1 MLDKLKIKWIYGIC
15 AIFIVLNC
23 IFIVNEFFWFSLI
36 PVFLLI
42 VLLFIFSLDFLLL
55 LIVFLTPLSVNLSNF
70 ELNIGVNLP
79 TEPML
84 FGVMVLFIIRMIYE
98 GRFDKRIT
106 RHPVSIAI
114 IAYLI
119 WILVTSLT
127 SSLPIV
133 SIKFL
138 IAKLWF
144 ILPFYFM
151 GTQLFKQYRNI
162 RRFIWMYLISF
173 MIVIIY
179 TVYTH
184 SAFGFDEQT
193 AHWVMTPFYND
204 HTVYGALLAMFIP
217 FTLGFSFDNKLSKIQ
232 RIFSFFL
239 FALYLIAIVLSYSRA
254 AWISLAVAFIVFLI
268 IKLKINYRF
277 VIAGIILLVGFYF
290 LYRFEIF
297 MKLEKNRQDS
307 SKSYIEHIQS
317 ISNISSDASNLERIN
332 RWQCAFR
339 MFNERP
345 IFGWGPGTYQFKY
358 APFQHS
364 QEKTTISTNAGDRGN
379 AHSEYIGPF
388 AESGVFGLLTVF
400 AIVILVSYTA
410 VKLYKR
416 TDSKDVKFL
425 VLMAFIS
432 LFTYFVHG
440 LLNNFL
446 DTDKASVPFWGLI
459 GLIVAL
465 DVYHGKKIKTGE
477 VETTTVD
484 E

>member
-23 IFIVNEFFWFSLI
+23 IFIANGFFWLSLL

-42 VLLFIFSLDFLLL
+42 VLLFVFSLDFLLL
-55 LIVFLTPLSVNLSNF
+55 LIVFLTPLSINLNNF

-79 TEPML
+79 TEPLL
-84 FGVMVLFIIRMIYE
+84 FGVMILFIIRMIFE
-98 GRFDKRIT
+98 GRFDRKIT

-133 SIKFL
+133 SIKFF

-144 ILPFYFM
+144 IIPFYFI
-151 GTQLFKQYRNI
+151 GTQLFKQHKNI

-179 TVYTH
+179 TINKH
-184 SAFGFDEQT
+184 SAYGFDEQT

-204 HTVYGALLAMFIP
+204 HTAYGALLAMFIP
-217 FTLGFSFDNKLSKIQ
+217 FTLGFSFDNKLPKMQ
-232 RIFSFFL
+232 RFFSFFL
-239 FALYLIAIVLSYSRA
+239 FALYLFAVVLSYSRA

-268 IKLKINYRF
+268 IKLKVNYRF
-277 VIAGIILLVGFYF
+277 VVAGIILLAVFYSM
-290 LYRFEIF
+290 YRFEIF

-339 MFNERP
+339 MFDERP
-345 IFGWGPGTYQFKY
+345 ILGWGPGTYQFKY

-379 AHSEYIGPF
+379 AHSEYIGPL
-388 AESGVFGLLTVF
+388 AESGVLGLFTML
-400 AIVILVSYTA
+400 AIVILISYTA
-410 VKLYKR
+410 IKLYKR
-416 TDSKDVKFL
+416 TDSKEVKFL
-425 VLMAFIS
+425 VLMALIS
-432 LFTYFVHG
+432 LCTYFVHG

-465 DVYHGKKIKTGE
+465 DVYHSKKIKPGE
-477 VETTTVD
+477 EETSQVK